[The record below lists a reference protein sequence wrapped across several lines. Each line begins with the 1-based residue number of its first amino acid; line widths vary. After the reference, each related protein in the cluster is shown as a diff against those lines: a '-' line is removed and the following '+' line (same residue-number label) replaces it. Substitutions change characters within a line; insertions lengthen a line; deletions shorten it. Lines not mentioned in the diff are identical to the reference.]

1 MNSYEY
7 IAEVKRINGLD
18 TDYKAAK
25 MLGWN
30 QHKITNYKNGQTM
43 DNEAARQVAEIL
55 NVPLLKIIADM
66 EVMRAKTEPTRKA
79 WKMLSK
85 LSSEKG
91 CALPS
96 MLILNAFIFNVAAYC
111 ILCQIASHAKRLS
124 RDVSPN
130 YVRLA

>member
-25 MLGWN
+25 MLGWS

-43 DNEAARQVAEIL
+43 DNEAARQIAEIL
-55 NVPLLKIIADM
+55 DVPLIKIIADM

-85 LSSEKG
+85 MSNQSG
-91 CALPS
+91 LPC
-96 MLILNAFIFNVAAYC
+96 LAY
-111 ILCQIASHAKRLS
+111 
-124 RDVSPN
+124 
-130 YVRLA
+130 

>member
-25 MLGWN
+25 MLGWS

-43 DNEAARQVAEIL
+43 DNEAARQIAEIL
-55 NVPLLKIIADM
+55 DVPLIKIIADM

-85 LSSEKG
+85 MSNQSG
-91 CALPS
+91 VALPS
-96 MLILNAFIFNVAAYC
+96 LLIFNVFIFCGATFC
-111 ILCQIASHAKRLS
+111 ILCQIANITPRLNG
-124 RDVSPN
+124 RVSPS
-130 YVRLA
+130 YQISV